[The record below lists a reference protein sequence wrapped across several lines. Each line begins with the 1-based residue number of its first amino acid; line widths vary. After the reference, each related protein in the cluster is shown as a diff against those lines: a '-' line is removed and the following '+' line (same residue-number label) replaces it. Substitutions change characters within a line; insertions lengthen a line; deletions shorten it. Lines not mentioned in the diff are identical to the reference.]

1 MTGRRG
7 MEMTKHACG
16 RVPWRENDKMQRRRP
31 RRRRMDTYVRGGG
44 AGTRPVLVLVLGEI
58 NRGPRT
64 VEGSIDLGKGNHPA
78 VATLSR
84 QIAARHTYR
93 KFALVATHPPCWT
106 GGSSVLAGSSTL
118 LLR

>member
-1 MTGRRG
+1 M
-7 MEMTKHACG
+7 HAVEFPGGKTTRCSVG
-16 RVPWRENDKMQRRRP
+16 VHVGGGWTR
-31 RRRRMDTYVRGGG
+31 TYVA
-44 AGTRPVLVLVLGEI
+44 AGPGRPVLVLVLGEI

-64 VEGSIDLGKGNHPA
+64 VEWSIDLGKGNHPA